1 MFIDSIYMEEVLL
14 ERERALGVV
23 ACGATGGTV
32 AIDVTKLIIYSVYAV
47 VDVGR
52 AARLIV
58 LVALLRFG
66 IAQ

>member
-1 MFIDSIYMEEVLL
+1 MFVNSIYMEEVLL

-23 ACGATGGTV
+23 AGGATGGTV
-32 AIDVTKLIIYSVYAV
+32 AIDVTEIVVYPVYAV